1 MHAAL
6 AWLATLQLAGVAV
19 FGLAAL
25 LDASLRRRSAA
36 TRRGVWALAVA
47 VALALP
53 LTRLALGAATLA
65 LPLARLALDPTLAA
79 ALLGTWALGAL
90 VLLLRLARG
99 AALARR
105 LRRASGPLDVPAW
118 RASLRALDARAAVDL
133 RVSDDLRAPVTHGVL
148 RPAILVP
155 RDMLPADAAGRRSVL
170 AHELAHVVRADA
182 LVFAAAAVARAVYWV
197 SPLAW
202 TAVRRLRARA
212 EDAADDAV
220 LHAGVPSSSYAAQL
234 LAVARAQLARAG
246 RVTAGGLRSR
256 VHAVLDVRRV
266 RGPAV
271 GSRWGLPRLVA
282 AALLLATLGTACEAR
297 SDVPPATRR

>member
-6 AWLATLQLAGVAV
+6 AWLATLQLAGAAV

-25 LDASLRRRSAA
+25 ADAGLRRRSAA
-36 TRRGVWALAVA
+36 VRRGVWALAVA

-53 LTRLALGAATLA
+53 LTRLALGAPALA
-65 LPLARLALDPTLAA
+65 VDPGLAA
-79 ALLGTWALGAL
+79 VLLTAWALGAL
-90 VLLLRLARG
+90 ALLLRLARG

-105 LRRASGPLDVPAW
+105 LRRASRPLAHPAW
-118 RASLRALDARAAVDL
+118 RTSLHALDPHTVIDL

-155 RDMLPADAAGRRSVL
+155 RDMLAADAAARRSVL
-170 AHELAHVVRADA
+170 AHELAHVARADA

-197 SPLAW
+197 SPLTW

-266 RGPAV
+266 RGPAR